1 MQFGKL
7 AGNDHI
13 NARIYDFLDGLD
25 PCDVP
30 AFVRKFRSDSDEQC
44 FHTYRELI
52 LGAHLRSRGWNARYE
67 QSIGGRKPD
76 WIVLNEQNETTDI
89 VDVVTLHQRR
99 ATELDISGS
108 LSAHGLWTGW
118 ITIPPDHLYS
128 KLHQKANAYVDLVE
142 CARLPYLVAPF
153 SEFTAS
159 IDAQEI
165 HHVLYELHGGLFAD
179 APMLS
184 GLIFFRERSGE
195 YEFIEFPNLN
205 ATHPSALVRDA

>member
-13 NARIYDFLDGLD
+13 NARIYDLLDGLH
-25 PCDVP
+25 PSDVS
-30 AFVRKFRSDSDEQC
+30 AFVRKFRSDYDEQC

-52 LGAHLRSRGWNARYE
+52 LGVHLRRRGWNARFE

-76 WIVLNEQNETTDI
+76 WIVLNEQNEATDI

-99 ATELDISGS
+99 VSEMDISSS

-128 KLHQKANAYVDLVE
+128 KIHQKANAYADLVE
-142 CARLPYLVAPF
+142 CTRLPYVVAPF

-159 IDAQEI
+159 IDDEEV
-165 HHVLYELHGGLFAD
+165 HHVLYELHGGLFAE
-179 APMLS
+179 APTLA
-184 GLIFFRERSGE
+184 GVIFFREQSGE
-195 YEFIEFPNLN
+195 YGFTDFSNLT